1 MYGCNLDQ
9 TAISEYFTMSH
20 SFFTVCVRESGYRY
34 YRKTET
40 CQSLHRAGSLFL
52 KQKGASYIF
61 ISSFSLYP
69 EHTIRHMLCDKLTF
83 SFHLKRIKEGSKSSN
98 RTSAVQMKL
107 LQTNL
112 LTQEGSVLVL
122 FIYVIK
128 GHLNAAT
135 YHKKQW
141 YFNIALSTLRQQL
154 IEDPLLFQYPLVQIK
169 EFSVELSLSQSSAV
183 TFLLC
188 I

>member
-1 MYGCNLDQ
+1 MAYVMLCL
-9 TAISEYFTMSH
+9 Y
-20 SFFTVCVRESGYRY
+20 
-34 YRKTET
+34 
-40 CQSLHRAGSLFL
+40 L
-52 KQKGASYIF
+52 KQFVVPAGG
-61 ISSFSLYP
+61 
-69 EHTIRHMLCDKLTF
+69 DKLTF

-135 YHKKQW
+135 YDKKQ
-141 YFNIALSTLRQQL
+141 
-154 IEDPLLFQYPLVQIK
+154 
-169 EFSVELSLSQSSAV
+169 
-183 TFLLC
+183 
-188 I
+188 